1 MLILSAS
8 EKSSKE
14 LSLKVNVRSRKSQTA
29 REGGKLLPLTRV
41 PELFLETF
49 IVVLIAY
56 SLNILEYVFT
66 RSGFE
71 DL

>member
-1 MLILSAS
+1 VLLKGLQRSFES
-8 EKSSKE
+8 ERFVLE
-14 LSLKVNVRSRKSQTA
+14 KVLYMQTA
-29 REGGKLLPLTRV
+29 REGGKLLPLTRF

-49 IVVLIAY
+49 IVVVIAY

>member
-1 MLILSAS
+1 M
-8 EKSSKE
+8 
-14 LSLKVNVRSRKSQTA
+14 NVRSRKSQTA
-29 REGGKLLPLTRV
+29 REGGKLLPLTRF

-56 SLNILEYVFT
+56 SLNILGYVFT
-66 RSGFE
+66 SSGFE